1 MDKQKREN
9 IGASLLFIVSLFFV
23 FIVCDWLWRAELFP
37 ESWRDFYRP
46 LFTIGKDN
54 LFVFKSAY
62 LVVIALMA
70 YSNPRMTPNNEKK
83 VVNKMALV
91 LTASIAGLIFM
102 FGYLKGAPYYNLI
115 IYPISFLAVTYA
127 LHEAVQAID
136 KPLAETTEV
145 LKDVSGAN
153 GKQVPFA
160 FGTDKGE
167 LAIPDPTLGFY
178 LEGTAGSGKSVLTE
192 CLLYQATQK
201 GYAGVVYDFEGNPLE
216 EDGAV
221 LTRLVYTGLKNA
233 HNVKTRFAFL
243 NCSDLTK
250 SVRCNPLS
258 PKYLKTELDFISAGN
273 TLMKNLEKEWVE
285 KTDFWASN
293 AINVVVGSSLM
304 LRKHKP
310 HFCTIPHL
318 VSFILSDFRA
328 VLNYLSTDK
337 ELEPWI
343 MPVMSAYKQQAN
355 QQTAG
360 VISSSQL
367 PLTKL
372 FTPEIF
378 WNFAPPESEEFSL
391 DITNKKD
398 PVFFCIGNN
407 PKQKAALSPVIALVL
422 STCMEQMNQFDR
434 VKSLFVVDELPT
446 IYIPNLDTLPATA
459 RKKGVITTLT
469 VQSFEQLVQSYGKT
483 NAIVTRDNLSNQ
495 FVGKTNNFETAERI
509 AKLFGEYKK
518 TETSYTFSESGES
531 QTQSSKNE
539 RFLQPKDVAQQ
550 RTGHWT
556 GFVANGN
563 PPFFHAQFDYFKV
576 NKFSIPPFAQRINTG
591 NAELDRDSMDKLV
604 RENFNKIRKD
614 IADLL
619 APFMPIDDES
629 EE

>member
-9 IGASLLFIVSLFFV
+9 IGASLLFLVSIFFI
-23 FIVCDWLWRAELFP
+23 FILSDWLWRAELFP
-37 ESWRDFYRP
+37 DKWKEIYRP
-46 LFTIGKDN
+46 IFKIGKEN
-54 LFVFKSAY
+54 LTVFKGAY
-62 LVVIALMA
+62 LIIIALLA
-70 YSNPRMTPNNEKK
+70 YSNPRVKPKPY
-83 VVNKMALV
+83 NKILLLSLAV
-91 LTASIAGLIFM
+91 IFGLIFM
-102 FGYLKGAPYYNLI
+102 IGYVEAKLYYNLI
-115 IYPISFLAVTYA
+115 FYPFSFLVVTYA
-127 LHEAVQAID
+127 LHELIHATTA
-136 KPLAETTEV
+136 PLDQSASV
-145 LKDVSGAN
+145 LTDVSTAN
-153 GKQVPFA
+153 SKTVPFV
-160 FGTDKGE
+160 FQTDKGT
-167 LAIPDPTLGFY
+167 LAVPDPTLGFY
-178 LEGTAGSGKSVLTE
+178 FEGTAGSGKSVMIE
-192 CLLYQATQK
+192 NLLYQATHK

-221 LTRLVYTGLKNA
+221 LTRLVFTGLKQARHVN
-233 HNVKTRFAFL
+233 TRFAFL
-243 NCSDLTK
+243 NCTDLTK
-250 SVRCNPLS
+250 TVRCNPLS
-258 PKYLKTELDFISAGN
+258 TKYLTSELDFINAGN

-293 AINVVVGSSLM
+293 AINIVVGSALK
-304 LRKHKP
+304 LRKSNP
-310 HFCTIPHL
+310 TFCTIPHL

-328 VLNYLSTDK
+328 VLNYLATDK

-378 WNFAPPESEEFSL
+378 WVFAPPESEEFDL

-469 VQSFEQLVQSYGKT
+469 VQTFEQLVQANGKV
-483 NAIVTRDNLSNQ
+483 NATIIRDNLSNQ
-495 FVGKTNNFETAERI
+495 FVGKTNSYESADRI

-518 TETSYTFSESGES
+518 TETSYTTSESGES
-531 QTQSSKNE
+531 QTQSIKNE

-563 PPFFHAQFDYFKV
+563 PPFFHAQFDYFNIK
-576 NKFSIPPFAQRINTG
+576 KYTIPPFAQRVNTG
-591 NAELDRDSMDKLV
+591 NPELDKQTMDKLV
-604 RENFNKIRKD
+604 RDNFNKIRKD
-614 IADLL
+614 IGDML
-619 APFMPIDDES
+619 APYMPIDDSDQE
-629 EE
+629 

>member
-9 IGASLLFIVSLFFV
+9 IGASLLFIVSIFFI

-37 ESWRDFYRP
+37 DGWRNFYRP
-46 LFTIGKDN
+46 IFEISKKN
-54 LFVFKSAY
+54 LFVFKASY
-62 LVVIALMA
+62 LVVIGLMA
-70 YSNPRMTPNNEKK
+70 YSNPRMTPNSDKRK
-83 VVNKMALV
+83 VNKMALV
-91 LTASIAGLIFM
+91 LTAVIAGIIFM
-102 FGYLKGAPYYNLI
+102 FGYLTNEPYYNLI
-115 IYPISFLAVTYA
+115 VYPISFLAVTYA
-127 LHEAVQAID
+127 LHEAVQAIE
-136 KPLAETTEV
+136 KPLAENSQV
-145 LKDVSGAN
+145 LSDVSTAN
-153 GKQVPFA
+153 GKDVPFV
-160 FGTDKGE
+160 FGTDKGK
-167 LAIPDPTLGFY
+167 LAVPDPTLGFY
-178 LEGTAGSGKSVLTE
+178 FEGTAGSGKSVMVE
-192 CLLYQATQK
+192 NLLYQATQK

-293 AINVVVGSSLM
+293 AINVVVGSALKM
-304 LRKHKP
+304 RKSNP
-310 HFCTIPHL
+310 QFCSIPHL

-328 VLNYLSTDK
+328 VLNYLATDK

-378 WNFAPPESEEFSL
+378 WNFAPPESEEFNL
-391 DITNKKD
+391 DITNKAD

-469 VQSFEQLVQSYGKT
+469 VQSFEQLVQSYGKV
-483 NAIVTRDNLSNQ
+483 NATVTRDNLSNQ
-495 FVGKTNNFETAERI
+495 YVGKTNNFETADRI

-518 TETSYTFSESGES
+518 TETSYTFSDSGES

-550 RTGHWT
+550 KTGHWT

-576 NKFSIPPFAQRINTG
+576 DKLPIPAFAQRVNSG
-591 NAELDRDSMDKLV
+591 DKNLDKETMDKLV
-604 RENFNKIRKD
+604 RDNFNKIRQD

-619 APFMPIDDES
+619 APYMPIDDDS
-629 EE
+629 E